1 MLKFY
6 STRATEPEQNEV
18 DADERAAAE
27 QREMLDIQ
35 KLIKMGFEEGD
46 VIMAYYQDRFHKLL
60 FRDQRK
66 IQHSFRVNP

>member
-1 MLKFY
+1 M
-6 STRATEPEQNEV
+6 

-46 VIMAYYQDRFHKLL
+46 VIMAYYQARIYKFLL
-60 FRDQRK
+60 EQTKFGLF
-66 IQHSFRVNP
+66 IF